1 MINKNMEHLEP
12 QRQPLKQIC
21 IFSWNILNKTV
32 NQANKMAVSLT
43 VGLTQ
48 PTFPRK
54 PQMTA

>member
-1 MINKNMEHLEP
+1 MEHLEP

-32 NQANKMAVSLT
+32 DQANKMVASLK

-48 PTFPRK
+48 PTFPRT